1 MNKLK
6 GLISYSQSWL
16 QIIEQNN
23 YDEKA
28 EETLVMT
35 LKKLRKLFKV
45 FDEKI
50 PDNHEAFVVKQ
61 KVFKHLGGHKIIL
74 KFIE

>member
-6 GLISYSQSWL
+6 SLISYSQSWL

-28 EETLVMT
+28 EETLVST
-35 LKKLRKLFKV
+35 LKKLRKMSRV
-45 FDEKI
+45 FEEKD
-50 PDNHEAFVVKQ
+50 PEM
-61 KVFKHLGGHKIIL
+61 
-74 KFIE
+74 